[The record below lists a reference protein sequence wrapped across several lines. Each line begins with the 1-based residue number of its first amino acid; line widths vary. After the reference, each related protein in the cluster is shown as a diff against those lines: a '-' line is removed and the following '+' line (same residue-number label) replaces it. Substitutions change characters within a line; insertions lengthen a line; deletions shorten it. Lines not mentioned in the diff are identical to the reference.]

1 MPPPEEIPNA
11 LAEVLSLAA
20 TDIGES
26 QKNLTNAIE
35 TYAEDID
42 PRWMNVAEDYV
53 KQAKTL
59 IKELVVAKGLAIKED
74 KERTAIQ
81 RRQGTLELQ
90 P

>member
-1 MPPPEEIPNA
+1 MQAMQDCPPPEEIPDA
-11 LAEVLSLAA
+11 LAEVLSLSA

-42 PRWMNVAEDYV
+42 PRWMNIAEDWV

-59 IKELVVAKGLAIKED
+59 IKTLVVAKGIAIK
-74 KERTAIQ
+74 KAGYT
-81 RRQGTLELQ
+81 
-90 P
+90 